1 MLNNKMIMNEL
12 LNLAKKAKKNKEIPV
27 SAIILKNYKIISI
40 AYNKREKRKDIT
52 AHAEVLA
59 IRKAAKKLKTWNL
72 SDCELY
78 VSLKPCQMC
87 NEIIKQSRI
96 KKVYYLLEKPSFKKE
111 YNQTEYIYIDKNQYT
126 ATYQQ
131 LLSDFFQNIR

>member
-1 MLNNKMIMNEL
+1 MLNNKIIINKL
-12 LNLAKKAKKNKEIPV
+12 LDLAKKAKKCNEIPV
-27 SAIILKNYKIISI
+27 SAIILKDNKIISF

-96 KKVYYLLEKPSFKKE
+96 KRVYYLLDKPSFKKE
-111 YNQTEYIYIDKNQYT
+111 YNQTEYIYINNNQHST
-126 ATYQQ
+126 TYQQ

>member
-1 MLNNKMIMNEL
+1 MNEL

>member
-1 MLNNKMIMNEL
+1 M
-12 LNLAKKAKKNKEIPV
+12 NLAKKAKKNKEIPV
-27 SAIILKNYKIISI
+27 SAVILKNNIIIAS
-40 AYNKREKRKDIT
+40 AYNKREKKRDIT
-52 AHAEVLA
+52 AHAEILV
-59 IRKAAKKLKTWNL
+59 IKKAAKKLKRWNL

-111 YNQTEYIYIDKNQYT
+111 FDQTKYIYVNDEYYSSS
-126 ATYQQ
+126 YQQ
-131 LLSDFFQNIR
+131 LLSNFFQNIR

>member
-1 MLNNKMIMNEL
+1 MAE
-12 LNLAKKAKKNKEIPV
+12 KAKKNNEIPV
-27 SAIILKNYKIISI
+27 SAVILKNDTIIAS
-40 AYNKREKRKDIT
+40 AYNKREKRRDIT
-52 AHAEVLA
+52 AHAEILA
-59 IRKAAKKLKTWNL
+59 IKKAARKLKRWNL

-111 YNQTEYIYIDKNQYT
+111 FDQTKYVYINDEHYSS
-126 ATYQQ
+126 TYQQ